1 MSQTLLETITKPADI
16 KKLSAAE
23 LRQLAAELRRTIVD
37 RVALTGGHLASNLG
51 VVELTLALCR
61 VFDFENKKDEVV
73 FDVGHQAYSWKLL
86 TGRQAEFATL
96 RQRAGLSGFPKREES
111 DYDSFNTGHAST
123 SISAALG
130 IARAKRLL
138 GEKGMA
144 IAVIG
149 DGALGGGMAFEALN
163 DAGMHGDNLLVIL
176 NDNTMSIAP
185 NVGALSQRLSELRI
199 KGGYQKFKKRLRP
212 RLEKWPK
219 LLQSLR
225 RFKSLERLLVR
236 RSGLLFEQL
245 KWRYYGPIDGHD
257 LPTIERHL
265 EVLKEVP
272 GPKILHLY
280 TVKGMGYGYAEETP
294 EAYHGVGA
302 FDIEEGL
309 VDKQKVTRSF
319 SQVYGDKVAE
329 LADRDPRVCGIT
341 AAMPGGTGLAKLAK
355 THPERF
361 FDVGIAEQHAA
372 TLAAGLAAGG
382 MRPFLAL
389 YSTFAQRAY
398 DQIIHDICLQDLP
411 VCLTLDRAGLVP
423 NDGETHQGL
432 YDLSMFAAIPNLEFF
447 APADGLD
454 LELILEDALEATGP
468 RAVRYPKCS
477 AETLDFLGTER
488 RLREPRKLC
497 DGDDLTVAFLGTS
510 VSESV
515 SIRNYLAERGYSAT
529 MFSCIYVNQ
538 NPHETLIEAVRKT
551 RKLLLISE
559 TFAPFTWGS
568 ILIPQLLKDGLD
580 FDYTEFYIPRD
591 TDFSG
596 DRDELLDSCELKV
609 LKIHEK
615 LIFWLQQKLDK

>member
-1 MSQTLLETITKPADI
+1 MSQTLLQTIKKPGDI
-16 KKLSAAE
+16 KKLSTTE
-23 LRQLAAELRRTIVD
+23 LTQLAQELRRTIVEQ
-37 RVALTGGHLASNLG
+37 VALTGGHLASNLG

-61 VFDFENKKDEVV
+61 VFDFDNKKDEIV

-86 TGRQAEFATL
+86 TGRQEQFKTL

-111 DYDSFNTGHAST
+111 PYDSFNTGHAST

-130 IARAKRLL
+130 IARAKRIL
-138 GEKGMA
+138 GHEGQT

-199 KGGYQKFKKRLRP
+199 KGGYQKFKTRLRP

-225 RFKSLERLLVR
+225 RFKSIDRLLVR
-236 RSGLLFEQL
+236 RSGLLFEHL
-245 KWRYYGPIDGHD
+245 KWRYYGPIDGHNEAM
-257 LPTIERHL
+257 IERHL
-265 EVLKEVP
+265 RVLQDVP

-280 TVKGMGYGYAEETP
+280 TVKGMGYSFAEGEP

-309 VDKQKVTRSF
+309 VDKKKVNRSF
-319 SQVYGDKVAE
+319 SQVYGDTMVD
-329 LADRDPRVCGIT
+329 LAGKDPRVCGIT
-341 AAMPGGTGLAKLAK
+341 AAMPGGTGLAKFAA
-355 THPERF
+355 TYPERF

-382 MRPFLAL
+382 MRPYLAL

-398 DQIIHDICLQDLP
+398 DQIIHDICLQKLP
-411 VCLTLDRAGLVP
+411 VCITLDRAGLVP

-432 YDLSMFAAIPNLEFF
+432 YDLSMFAALPQLEFF
-447 APADGLD
+447 APADEVD
-454 LELILEDALEATGP
+454 LELILEDALKADGP

-477 AETLDFLGTER
+477 AARLDHLGAER

-497 DGDDLTVAFLGTS
+497 DGNDVTVAFLGTS
-510 VSESV
+510 VAESV
-515 SIRNYLAERGYSAT
+515 SIRNHLLEHGIEPE

-538 NPHETLIEAVRKT
+538 NPHETLISAVRKT
-551 RKLLLISE
+551 RKLVFISE

-568 ILIPQLLKDGLD
+568 ILVPQLLKGGLD
-580 FDYTEFYIPRD
+580 FAYTEFSIPRE

-596 DRDELLDSCELKV
+596 DRDELLDCCELKA

-615 LIFWLQQKLDK
+615 LIFWLHQKLDK